1 MKIVTIVRCKEMLS
15 IMKKYLLITLVKGSL
30 SNAGPKAPLDIC
42 KILEETGEVELL
54 SLSSE
59 SGMDYPLY
67 LELMYQLK
75 QRKEEQTVILQYPLQ
90 PFYYHDNQELY
101 SGLLSLLNPDNTW
114 IWIHDINHIR
124 FDMECYKRE
133 MEWLKPFKNFI
144 VHNIQMEEYLS
155 RFLKIEKCIQNEI
168 FDYLCREN
176 LLPIREL
183 KDNKNQKSI
192 IYAGNL
198 ANSKSPFLYELCE
211 ENMEFQMN
219 IYGKRETL
227 IKNRKINY
235 CGSFKADILPD
246 KLRGTL
252 GLIWDG
258 QVDAVEDTSSQRKYT
273 RYNAP
278 HKFSCYMAAGLPVIA
293 WKEAAIASVIEK
305 YQVGY
310 LIENIYDINNLDLS
324 NYRQLCANVQKL
336 NEKVRDGYFT
346 KRVFYEMNNLN

>member
-1 MKIVTIVRCKEMLS
+1 
-15 IMKKYLLITLVKGSL
+15 MKKYLLITLVKGSL

-59 SGMDYPLY
+59 AGKDYPLY
-67 LELMYQLK
+67 MELMHQLK
-75 QRKEEQTVILQYPLQ
+75 HRKEEQTVILQYPFQ
-90 PFYYHDNQELY
+90 PFYYHDNQKLY
-101 SGLLSLLNPDNTW
+101 SKLLSLLNPDKTW

-124 FDMECYKRE
+124 FDMECYKCE

-144 VHNIQMEEYLS
+144 VHNIQMEEYLR
-155 RFLKIEKCIQNEI
+155 RFLKMENCIQNEI
-168 FDYLCREN
+168 FDYLCREEN
-176 LLPIREL
+176 LFIRKIE
-183 KDNKNQKSI
+183 NNEIQKNI

-211 ENMEFQMN
+211 EKMEFRMN
-219 IYGKRETL
+219 VYGKRETL

-258 QVDAVEDTSSQRKYT
+258 QLDASTDDSLQRRYT

-310 LIENIYDINNLDLS
+310 IIENIYDINDLDLS
-324 NYRQLCANVQKL
+324 NYNELCANVQNL
-336 NEKVRDGYFT
+336 NGKVRDGYFT
-346 KRVFYEMNNLN
+346 KKVFSELKMNEINYM